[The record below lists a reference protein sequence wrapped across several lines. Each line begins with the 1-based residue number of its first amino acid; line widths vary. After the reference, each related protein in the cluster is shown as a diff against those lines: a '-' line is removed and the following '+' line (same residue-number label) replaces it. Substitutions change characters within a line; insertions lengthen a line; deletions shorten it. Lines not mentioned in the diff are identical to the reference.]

1 MPLLSPAV
9 FGRDEITCKLGS
21 TELAVLR
28 SGETACKVEVSGELR
43 IAPELREV
51 IDRINQIYFSEI
63 RRAKFSEIRRAKDDR
78 AREQE
83 HRPGFHIPRITRD
96 LARFIL

>member
-9 FGRDEITCKLGS
+9 SGGTKLRVNPGS

-28 SGETACKVEVSGELR
+28 SGETACTVEVSGELCS
-43 IAPELREV
+43 AADLQEV
-51 IDRINQIYFSEI
+51 IDRIKQIYFSV
-63 RRAKFSEIRRAKDDR
+63 EIRRAKDDR

-96 LARFIL
+96 LARFIFSA